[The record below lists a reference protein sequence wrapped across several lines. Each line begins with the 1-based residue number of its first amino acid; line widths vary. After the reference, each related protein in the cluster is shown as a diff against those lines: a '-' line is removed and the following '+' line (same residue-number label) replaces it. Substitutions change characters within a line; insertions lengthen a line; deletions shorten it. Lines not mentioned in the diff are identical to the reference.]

1 MEEYPEWVDTM
12 MTQLE
17 TRQRLPPPLPLA
29 IGIPSPRLAFLSAAT
44 WNQFMGIIR
53 PNRLIGRTNYQALV
67 QNAQLLTWHND
78 QNFRPRLPSDNGNIS
93 AVWCWP
99 SSSE

>member
-44 WNQFMGIIR
+44 WNQFMGIIS
-53 PNRLIGRTNYQALV
+53 
-67 QNAQLLTWHND
+67 LT
-78 QNFRPRLPSDNGNIS
+78 
-93 AVWCWP
+93 A
-99 SSSE
+99 